1 MTLSQTMGQ
10 VWDNRPKLIIHQRLE
25 NCASVQELARLAV
38 SKGFNV
44 TLQASGFLHDVKLNE
59 GNDSSSTLRSHT
71 IRSAKRFLELH
82 PGVD

>member
-1 MTLSQTMGQ
+1 MTLSQTMAQ

-25 NCASVQELARLAV
+25 NCASVQDLAKLAT
-38 SKGFNV
+38 SKGFDV
-44 TLQASGFLHDVKLNE
+44 TVQVSGFLHDVKLNE
-59 GNDSSSTLRSHT
+59 GSDSSAALRSHT